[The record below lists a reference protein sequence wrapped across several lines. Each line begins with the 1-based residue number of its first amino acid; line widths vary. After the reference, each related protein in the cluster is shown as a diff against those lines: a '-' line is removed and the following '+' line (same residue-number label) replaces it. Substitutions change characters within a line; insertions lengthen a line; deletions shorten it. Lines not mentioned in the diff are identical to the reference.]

1 MMHMDGAYSGEGHSP
16 FSWIAT
22 LVVPTMLP
30 KTSAEIGKRMSK
42 ANELLTIGF
51 GCTSI
56 EGIERGATSAIVY
69 RQSRIKSAPTTRLF
83 EDAHS
88 VDEWRDM
95 GFHSV
100 LNEYED
106 SAEANRMASVMHR
119 ILTLKDENPL
129 PSGKLLPD
137 SFDLDNSRKHFCAK
151 PSTFD
156 KYAAQN
162 PLWGMPYALPA
173 IDAEEHATLLRWLEQ
188 GATYTERTPLNAEF
202 VSKVDRW
209 EKFLNGDSLKQQ
221 LAARY
226 IYEHLFLTHLYFP
239 DLDDRTFFRIVR
251 SSTPPGEPVDIIA
264 TRRPYNDP
272 GTGRVYYRIS
282 PELGVIV
289 AKTHMPYQLTDE
301 RMANWQAWFMD
312 AAYDVNEM
320 PSYDP
325 VVSSNPFRTF
335 SAIPVN
341 SRYRFLLDEAR
352 NTINSFIKGPVCR
365 GQVALNVINDHF
377 WVFFVDPDDTKLEII
392 EDFLSVQLE
401 NIELPASTESIY
413 NPITHWR
420 RYSKQQKALLAAL
433 DEYFVD
439 NFTKQHI
446 ASLDTVWDG
455 NGNNDNAALTVFRH
469 FDSATVEKGL
479 IGKEPKT
486 AWLIGYALLER
497 IHYLL
502 VAGYDVYGNVG
513 HQLLTRVYMD
523 FLRMEG
529 EAGFLLL
536 LPQEARDRERAY
548 WYREADDEI
557 LEFMVLPQLESKF
570 APAINYE
577 TDDEKMELYSMLRE
591 RLRPVL
597 PTTHDLSAVD
607 DDGIGA
613 ILAPLEDLVGR
624 SVTLVPQTVF
634 VEIRSTSGHRYVTI
648 VRNNEHLNIT
658 SMFGEKKY
666 RIPEEDTLS
675 VVPGFIGSYPNAL
688 WVVDENKL
696 EHFVAVLSALET
708 EADYE
713 GLVDEFGVRRTNKGF
728 WHQSDAFHSAYQE
741 MSPIEYGLF
750 DLNRLENR

>member
-1 MMHMDGAYSGEGHSP
+1 MLISACVAYSEVKFEEQYGTP
-16 FSWIAT
+16 AT
-22 LVVPTMLP
+22 RERVVDELKPDYVDYW
-30 KTSAEIGKRMSK
+30 
-42 ANELLTIGF
+42 NEVKPVVENRCVVCH
-51 GCTSI
+51 GCYDAPCQLKLSSI

-151 PSTFD
+151 PATFD
-156 KYAAQN
+156 RYAAKN

-173 IDAEEHATLLRWLEQ
+173 IEADEQATLLKWLEQ
-188 GATYTERTPLNAEF
+188 GATYTERSPLAAEF
-202 VSKVDRW
+202 VSKVSQW
-209 EKFLNGDSLKQQ
+209 EQFLNGDSLKQQ

-272 GTGRVYYRIS
+272 GTGRVYYRIT

-289 AKTHMPYQLTDE
+289 AKTHMPYQLTAE

-377 WVFFVDPDDTKLEII
+377 WVFFVDPDDPSWKSSKTSCL
-392 EDFLSVQLE
+392 FSLRTSSCR
-401 NIELPASTESIY
+401 PAPRVSI
-413 NPITHWR
+413 
-420 RYSKQQKALLAAL
+420 
-433 DEYFVD
+433 
-439 NFTKQHI
+439 
-446 ASLDTVWDG
+446 
-455 NGNNDNAALTVFRH
+455 
-469 FDSATVEKGL
+469 
-479 IGKEPKT
+479 
-486 AWLIGYALLER
+486 
-497 IHYLL
+497 
-502 VAGYDVYGNVG
+502 
-513 HQLLTRVYMD
+513 TR
-523 FLRMEG
+523 
-529 EAGFLLL
+529 
-536 LPQEARDRERAY
+536 
-548 WYREADDEI
+548 
-557 LEFMVLPQLESKF
+557 
-570 APAINYE
+570 
-577 TDDEKMELYSMLRE
+577 
-591 RLRPVL
+591 
-597 PTTHDLSAVD
+597 
-607 DDGIGA
+607 
-613 ILAPLEDLVGR
+613 
-624 SVTLVPQTVF
+624 
-634 VEIRSTSGHRYVTI
+634 
-648 VRNNEHLNIT
+648 
-658 SMFGEKKY
+658 
-666 RIPEEDTLS
+666 
-675 VVPGFIGSYPNAL
+675 
-688 WVVDENKL
+688 
-696 EHFVAVLSALET
+696 
-708 EADYE
+708 
-713 GLVDEFGVRRTNKGF
+713 
-728 WHQSDAFHSAYQE
+728 
-741 MSPIEYGLF
+741 
-750 DLNRLENR
+750 